1 MTASDNLAFRD
12 AIEAD
17 LPAIIAL
24 LGDDQFGQARN
35 PAFETNREKY
45 LAAFREL
52 EANPNDGYV
61 VAEAGGRIVGVM
73 QLSYLRGLSYSGGLR
88 AQVESVRIASDL
100 RGRGLG
106 SKMMEE
112 ACRRARA
119 RGAVLVQLTTDARRI
134 EARRFYERLGFSGSH
149 VGMKK
154 FL

>member
-1 MTASDNLAFRD
+1 MKDEVMFRD
-12 AIEAD
+12 AVEAD
-17 LPAIIAL
+17 LAEIIAL

-35 PAFETNREKY
+35 PRFEAQREKY

-61 VAEAGGRIVGVM
+61 VAMLGGRIVGVM
-73 QLSYLRGLSYSGGLR
+73 QLSYLRGLSYTGGLR
-88 AQVESVRIASDL
+88 QQIESVRIASDL

-112 ACRRARA
+112 AIRRARE
-119 RGAVLVQLTTDARRI
+119 RGAALVQLTTDVRRV
-134 EARRFYERLGFSGSH
+134 EAQRFYERLGFKGSH
-149 VGMKK
+149 VGMKY